1 MVHASVGPTV
11 KTEGGQRRGEAMLY
25 DMLRIWV
32 RGFPAISDSREL
44 FEKYVNVKINW
55 DMDTIE
61 ARDEN
66 PF

>member
-1 MVHASVGPTV
+1 
-11 KTEGGQRRGEAMLY
+11 MLY

-32 RGFPAISDSREL
+32 RGFPAISDSREM